1 MDLLQRMQEESI
13 QPNPESSGY
22 RLKQR
27 LQLAQARKE
36 LVAQAVRLFRSI
48 HLKPTAVTSG
58 PPFSAAP
65 SASSRF
71 RPPRSFVG
79 PARAANLGGNEP
91 IAPLPQPAYVSSPE
105 QMETETVYEAHVRD
119 SDLHDSPSPCTE
131 APLELVEEAELFD
144 SGDDRLRDALSTEIE
159 LTRHNLEV
167 MATEGSVDDDTLD
180 SLDESCLLMEVRS
193 RP

>member
-1 MDLLQRMQEESI
+1 MQEESI

-36 LVAQAVRLFRSI
+36 LHDVSLGHDMTVKQVVAQAVRLFRSI

-65 SASSRF
+65 STSSRF
-71 RPPRSFVG
+71 RPTRSFVG

-105 QMETETVYEAHVRD
+105 QMETEPVYEAHVRD
-119 SDLHDSPSPCTE
+119 SDLDDEPSPCTE
-131 APLELVEEAELFD
+131 SPLELVEEAELFD
-144 SGDDRLRDALSTEIE
+144 SGDDRLRDAPVF
-159 LTRHNLEV
+159 RDRADQAQPRGH
-167 MATEGSVDDDTLD
+167 GH
-180 SLDESCLLMEVRS
+180 RGQ
-193 RP
+193 RR